1 LGLTWLSNPR
11 ALDQV
16 VMLELNA
23 LKLSDL
29 NTKNIF
35 DIFLK
40 NNIKLLESKSGANIL
55 VLYQQRKIL
64 KIGYRSQPWEVTSN
78 NLNVLLL
85 ESPPQPRG

>member
-1 LGLTWLSNPR
+1 
-11 ALDQV
+11 
-16 VMLELNA
+16 MLELNA